1 MDFET
6 LWESL
11 KQKARE
17 KMPDHLHRLDFTR
30 DERIEYQQ
38 EAVTRLLV
46 YVKKHTPY
54 YQDSLKGVDVEN
66 FKLADMG
73 TLPVTTKQDT
83 LLHWNDF
90 VSDGV
95 VSKAQAE
102 QHLQALRDDPTV
114 NPFYKEKYFLFAT
127 GGSSGTRGLFVW
139 SDDDFADLICAFHR
153 YMIRDD
159 QRLGKSCRKM
169 SVVVSPS
176 WLHMSQ
182 AVNVFNYDPST
193 VVQYISADLPANDM
207 VERLESFQPDILMG
221 FSTIIA
227 ELAHL
232 ATCGQLDIKPHR
244 VCTHSEP
251 LLDDDRQ
258 VIREAWQVE
267 VNNLWGTTEV
277 GVTGFEDDE
286 HLGLWITEDCCFIE
300 AVDEDL
306 QPVNQPEETKNLLVT
321 SLINHTFPLIRYVLD
336 DAVPIEES
344 DDRGFRLAKHI
355 TGRADRW
362 FLYPDNVKVHPIAFR
377 HVLGQEK
384 NIQEYQVIQTARGA
398 DIALVAQAEV
408 SLTAVE
414 QALKEEL
421 VQAGLVQPEV
431 TLRRVNKLERHAE
444 TGKRKRFIPLEAS
457 R

>member
-1 MDFET
+1 MEFET
-6 LWESL
+6 LWERL

-17 KMPDHLHRLDFTR
+17 KMPGHLQRLNFTR
-30 DERIEYQQ
+30 EERIEHQQ
-38 EAVTRLLV
+38 KALARLLI

-54 YQDSLKGVDVEN
+54 YQKSLKEIDVEN

-95 VSKAQAE
+95 VTKAQAE

-114 NPFYKEKYFLFAT
+114 NPFYKEKYFIFAT
-127 GGSSGTRGLFVW
+127 GGSSGRRGLFIW
-139 SDDDFADLICAFHR
+139 SDDDFADVICAFHR
-153 YMIRDD
+153 YMVRDD
-159 QRLGKSCRKM
+159 QRLGKSCKKI

-182 AVNVFNYDPST
+182 AVNIFDYDPST
-193 VVQYISADLPANDM
+193 LVQYISADLPAKAM
-207 VERLESFQPDILMG
+207 VERLEEFQPDLLMG
-221 FSTIIA
+221 FSTSIA

-232 ATCGQLDIKPHR
+232 ATCGRLNIKPNR

-267 VNNLWGTTEV
+267 VNNLWGSTEV

-286 HLGLWITEDCCFIE
+286 HLGLWISEDCCLIE

-306 QPVNQPEETKNLLVT
+306 QPVSQPQETKNLLVT
-321 SLINHTFPLIRYVLD
+321 SLINYTFPLIRYVLD
-336 DAVPIEES
+336 DAVPIEELE
-344 DDRGFRLAKHI
+344 DRGFRLARHI

-362 FLYPDNVKVHPIAFR
+362 FVYSGNVKVHPIAFR
-377 HVLGQEK
+377 HVLGQDK
-384 NIQEYQVIQTARGA
+384 NIQEYQVTQTKQG
-398 DIALVAQAEV
+398 AEV
-408 SLTAVE
+408 AVVTEGEASLTTVE
-414 QALKEEL
+414 QALKQEL
-421 VQAGLVQPEV
+421 LQAGLVQPEV
-431 TLRRVNKLERHAE
+431 VVRRVTKLERHAE
-444 TGKRKRFIPLEAS
+444 TGKRKRFIPLGV
-457 R
+457 

>member
-1 MDFET
+1 MTFET
-6 LWESL
+6 LWERL
-11 KQKARE
+11 KQNARN
-17 KMPDHLHRLDFTR
+17 KMPDHLRRLGFTR
-30 DERIEYQQ
+30 DERVDYQQ
-38 EAVTRLLV
+38 RALTRLLV
-46 YVKKHTPY
+46 HVKEHTPY
-54 YQDSLKGVDVEN
+54 YQESLKEINVEN

-73 TLPVTTKQDT
+73 MLPVTTKQDT
-83 LLHWNDF
+83 LLHWNSF

-95 VSKAQAE
+95 LTKVQAE
-102 QHLQALRDDPTV
+102 QHLQALRDDPTT
-114 NPFYKEKYFLFAT
+114 NPFYNEKYFIFAT

-139 SDDDFADLICAFHR
+139 SDDDFADVICCFHR
-153 YMIRDD
+153 TMIRDN
-159 QRLGKSCRKM
+159 QRLGKSCGKI

-193 VVQYISADLPANDM
+193 RVQYISADLPAKEM
-207 VERLESFQPDILMG
+207 VERLEDFHPDLLMG
-221 FSTIIA
+221 FTTLIA

-232 ATCGQLDIKPHR
+232 ATRGRLNIRPNR

-267 VNNLWGTTEV
+267 VNNLWGSTEV
-277 GVTGFEDDE
+277 GVMGFEDDQ
-286 HLGLWITEDCCFIE
+286 HLGLWIAEDCCLIE
-300 AVDEDL
+300 MVDEDL
-306 QPVNQPEETKNLLVT
+306 QPVSQPQEAKNLLAT

-344 DDRGFRLAKHI
+344 EDRGFRLAKQI

-362 FLYPDNVKVHPIAFR
+362 FVYPDNVKVHPIAFR

-384 NIQEYQVIQTARGA
+384 NIQEYQVKQTKRGA
-398 DIALVAQAEV
+398 EVTLVTGGEV

-414 QALKEEL
+414 QALKQEL

-431 TLRRVNKLERHAE
+431 VLRRVTRLERHAE
-444 TGKRKRFIPLEAS
+444 TGKRKRFIPLGK

>member
-1 MDFET
+1 MEFET
-6 LWESL
+6 LWERL

-17 KMPDHLHRLDFTR
+17 KMPDHLHRLNFTR

-38 EAVTRLLV
+38 KALAHLLV

-54 YQDSLKGVDVEN
+54 YQESLKEINVEN
-66 FKLADMG
+66 FKLADIAK
-73 TLPVTTKQDT
+73 LPVTTKQDT
-83 LLHWNDF
+83 LLNWNAF

-95 VSKAQAE
+95 VTKAQAE

-114 NPFYKEKYFLFAT
+114 NPFFKEKYFLFAT
-127 GGSSGTRGLFVW
+127 GGSSGKRGLFVW
-139 SDDDFADLICAFHR
+139 SDDDFADVICSFHR
-153 YMIRDD
+153 YMIRDN
-159 QRLGKSCRKM
+159 QRLGKSCKKI

-182 AVNVFNYDPST
+182 AVNIFNYDPST
-193 VVQYISADLPANDM
+193 LVQYISADLPAKEM
-207 VERLESFQPDILMG
+207 VKRLEDFQPDLLMG
-221 FSTIIA
+221 FSTLIA

-232 ATCGQLDIKPHR
+232 ATCDQLNIKPNR

-286 HLGLWITEDCCFIE
+286 HLGLWIAEDCCLIE
-300 AVDEDL
+300 AVDENL
-306 QPVNQPEETKNLLVT
+306 QPVSQPEETKNLLAT
-321 SLINHTFPLIRYVLD
+321 SLTNYTFPLIRYVLD
-336 DAVPIEES
+336 DAVPMEELEG
-344 DDRGFRLAKHI
+344 RGFRLAKHI
-355 TGRADRW
+355 SGRADRW
-362 FLYPDNVKVHPIAFR
+362 FVYSDNVKVHPIAFR

-384 NIQEYQVIQTARGA
+384 NIQEYQVKQTKQGA
-398 DIALVAQAEV
+398 EVTLVTEGEV

-414 QALKEEL
+414 QALKQEL

-431 TLRRVNKLERHAE
+431 VVRRVTKLERHAE
-444 TGKRKRFIPLEAS
+444 TGKRKRFVPLEV
-457 R
+457 